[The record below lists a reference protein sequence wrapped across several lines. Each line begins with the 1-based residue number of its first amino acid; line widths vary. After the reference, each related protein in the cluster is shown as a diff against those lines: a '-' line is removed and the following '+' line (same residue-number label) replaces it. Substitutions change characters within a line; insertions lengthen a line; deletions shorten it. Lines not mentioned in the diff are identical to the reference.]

1 VKVTVVKEGLCSG
14 PWPLYFGYCDP
25 KGDERE
31 EVVVAGN
38 GPVSWT
44 GLGDLGL
51 GTALVVAEGSARYV
65 GRTFYLAG
73 GETHSLEDV
82 AGMVSKARGKGVR
95 LKVVRR
101 EEYCP
106 FYEEEMG
113 RDKEEVKWWSSTC
126 ASLTNGDCMIE
137 DRTLEELLKGRR
149 VRLKGFEETVKEML
163 GA

>member
-1 VKVTVVKEGLCSG
+1 
-14 PWPLYFGYCDP
+14 LYFGYYDP
-25 KGDERE
+25 KGDERD
-31 EVVVAGN
+31 EVIVAGD

-65 GRTFYLAG
+65 GKTFYLAG

-82 AGMVSKARGKGVR
+82 AGMVSKARGEEVR

-101 EEYCP
+101 EEYCR
-106 FYEEEMG
+106 FHEEEMG
-113 RDKEEVKWWSSTC
+113 TDKAEVKWWSSTY

-137 DRTLEELLKGRR
+137 DRALEELLKRR
-149 VRLKGFEETVKEML
+149 GVRLKGFEETVKEML
-163 GA
+163 GAEHEP